1 MAISVWEQSTYFAPK
16 DLVIVGC
23 GFVGLW
29 TAYEAIHQNP
39 KLNITILER
48 GTIPS
53 GASTRNAGFSCFG
66 SVSELISDIQLMGEA
81 AMLETVKMRYDGL
94 QRIQEVFK
102 AKEIDYNQWGGYEL
116 FEGKKGAKNDE
127 SGLYDISKLESDIAY
142 LNKILAPALKTPK
155 KNGKYLPI
163 YTNASKHI
171 KKLGFQGIEALAF
184 NQLEGQLNSAKLVLA
199 LQKAVQA
206 KGVQILFNTEVKKFK
221 SHKKGVT
228 ITTNLEAVLETK
240 QFLVCTNGFAK
251 QLIPSLDV
259 VPARGQVFVTE
270 PIKNLKFKG
279 CFHFDEGYY
288 YFRNLGNRLLLGGAR
303 NADFK
308 NEKTYSLETSATIQ
322 KVLEDCMMQRILP
335 KGSKKPKIELRWS
348 GTMGM
353 GTIKKPIIEQVQP
366 NVYCAVRMS
375 GMGVAIALHLN
386 SIFGFLDPLGR
397 IRCIIKSSNTFCMV
411 AEVSNEYV
419 FSFLKSAFLA
429 PPNNKRLPKLRK

>member
-163 YTNASKHI
+163 YTNASKDI

-240 QFLVCTNGFAK
+240 QFLICTNGFAK

-322 KVLEDCMMQRILP
+322 KVLEDFMMQRILP

-375 GMGVAIALHLN
+375 GMGVAIAP
-386 SIFGFLDPLGR
+386 I
-397 IRCIIKSSNTFCMV
+397 V
-411 AEVSNEYV
+411 AKKA
-419 FSFLKSAFLA
+419 LKLM
-429 PPNNKRLPKLRK
+429 KG

>member
-29 TAYEAIHQNP
+29 TAYEAIQKNS

-48 GTIPS
+48 GVIPS

-66 SVSELISDIQLMGEA
+66 SVSELMYDVQLMGEA

-94 QRIQEVFK
+94 QRIQKVFK
-102 AKEIDYNQWGGYEL
+102 SKEIDYNQWGGYEL
-116 FEGKKGAKNDE
+116 FEGKKIIKDTKVKGRKTNKGSSNE
-127 SGLYDISKLESDIAY
+127 TSELYDISKLESDIAY

-163 YTNASKHI
+163 YTNAI
-171 KKLGFQGIEALAF
+171 KDIQKLGFQGIEALAF
-184 NQLEGQLNSAKLVLA
+184 NQMEGQLNSAKLVLA
-199 LQKAVQA
+199 LQKAVQS
-206 KGVQILFNTEVKKFK
+206 KGVQIFFSTEVKKFK

-228 ITTNLEAVLETK
+228 ITTNLDAPLEAK
-240 QFLVCTNGFAK
+240 QFLICTNGFAK
-251 QLIPSLDV
+251 QLMPSLDV

-308 NEKTYSLETSATIQ
+308 NEKTYSLDTSDTIQ
-322 KVLEDCMMQRILP
+322 KVLEQFMMERILP

-353 GTIKKPIIEQVQP
+353 GKIKKPIIEQLQP

-375 GMGVAIALHLN
+375 GMGVAIAP
-386 SIFGFLDPLGR
+386 I
-397 IRCIIKSSNTFCMV
+397 V
-411 AEVSNEYV
+411 AQKA
-419 FSFLKSAFLA
+419 LKLM
-429 PPNNKRLPKLRK
+429 KV

>member
-16 DLVIVGC
+16 DMVIVGC

-39 KLNITILER
+39 KSNITILER

-116 FEGKKGAKNDE
+116 FQGKKIKGSSAE
-127 SGLYDISKLESDIAY
+127 LYDISKLESDIAY

-163 YTNASKHI
+163 YTNASKDI
-171 KKLGFQGIEALAF
+171 QKLGFQGIEALAF

-206 KGVQILFNTEVKKFK
+206 KGVQILFGTEVKKFK
-221 SHKKGVT
+221 SHSKGVT
-228 ITTNLEAVLETK
+228 ITTNLEAPLETK

-251 QLIPSLDV
+251 QLMPSIDV

-270 PIKNLKFKG
+270 PINNLKFKG

-322 KVLEDCMMQRILP
+322 KVLEDFMMQRILP

-353 GTIKKPIIEQVQP
+353 GSIKKPIIEQVQP

-375 GMGVAIALHLN
+375 GMGVAIAP
-386 SIFGFLDPLGR
+386 I
-397 IRCIIKSSNTFCMV
+397 V
-411 AEVSNEYV
+411 AKKA
-419 FSFLKSAFLA
+419 LKLM
-429 PPNNKRLPKLRK
+429 KG

>member
-1 MAISVWEQSTYFAPK
+1 MAISVWEQSTYYAPK

-29 TAYEAIHQNP
+29 TAYEAIQKNP
-39 KLNITILER
+39 KLKITILER
-48 GTIPS
+48 GIIPS

-66 SVSELISDIQLMGEA
+66 SVSELMYDVQLMGEA

-94 QRIQEVFK
+94 QRIQKVFK
-102 AKEIDYNQWGGYEL
+102 ASEIDYDQWGGYEL
-116 FEGKKGAKNDE
+116 FEASETNLDKKGKSKNTSSYELLNLD
-127 SGLYDISKLESDIAY
+127 DDIAY

-163 YTNASKHI
+163 YTNATKDI

-184 NQLEGQLNSAKLVLA
+184 NQMEGQLNSAKLVLA
-199 LQKAVQA
+199 LQKAVQS

-221 SHKKGVT
+221 SHAKGVT
-228 ITTNLEAVLETK
+228 IHTNLEAPLEAK

-251 QLIPSLDV
+251 KLIPSLDV

-270 PIKNLKFKG
+270 PIPNLKFKG
-279 CFHFDEGYY
+279 CFHYDEGFY

-303 NADFK
+303 NKDFK
-308 NEKTYSLETSATIQ
+308 NEQTYSLETSATIQ
-322 KVLEDCMMQRILP
+322 KVLEQFMMQRILP

-353 GTIKKPIIEQVQP
+353 GKIKKPIIQEVQP

-375 GMGVAIALHLN
+375 GMGVAIAP
-386 SIFGFLDPLGR
+386 IVAQKA
-397 IRCIIKSSNTFCMV
+397 IKL
-411 AEVSNEYV
+411 
-419 FSFLKSAFLA
+419 LKL
-429 PPNNKRLPKLRK
+429 K

>member
-66 SVSELISDIQLMGEA
+66 SVSELMSDIQLMGEA
-81 AMLETVKMRYDGL
+81 TMLETVKMRYDGL

-116 FEGKKGAKNDE
+116 FEGKKGARNDE
-127 SGLYDISKLESDIAY
+127 SALYDISKLESDIAN

-163 YTNASKHI
+163 YTNASKDI
-171 KKLGFQGIEALAF
+171 NKLGFQGIEALAF
-184 NQLEGQLNSAKLVLA
+184 NQLEGQF
-199 LQKAVQA
+199 
-206 KGVQILFNTEVKKFK
+206 GTEVKKFK
-221 SHKKGVT
+221 SHSKGVT
-228 ITTNLEAVLETK
+228 ITTNLEAPIQTK

-251 QLIPSLDV
+251 QLIPRLDV

-322 KVLEDCMMQRILP
+322 KVLEDFMMQRILP

-348 GTMGM
+348 GTMGI
-353 GTIKKPIIEQVQP
+353 GSIKKPIIEQVQP

-375 GMGVAIALHLN
+375 GMGVAIAP
-386 SIFGFLDPLGR
+386 I
-397 IRCIIKSSNTFCMV
+397 V
-411 AEVSNEYV
+411 AKKA
-419 FSFLKSAFLA
+419 LKLM
-429 PPNNKRLPKLRK
+429 KG

>member
-29 TAYEAIHQNP
+29 TAYEAIQKNP

-48 GTIPS
+48 GVIPS

-66 SVSELISDIQLMGEA
+66 SVSELMYDVQLMGEA

-94 QRIQEVFK
+94 QRIQKVFK

-116 FEGKKGAKNDE
+116 FERKKTVTDTKGKGIKGKKLASSELNE
-127 SGLYDISKLESDIAY
+127 LYDISKLENDIAY
-142 LNKILAPALKTPK
+142 LNKILSSTLKTPK

-163 YTNASKHI
+163 YTNASKDI

-184 NQLEGQLNSAKLVLA
+184 NQMEGQLNSAKLVLA

-206 KGVQILFNTEVKKFK
+206 KGVQILFSTEVKKFK
-221 SHKKGVT
+221 PHKKGVT
-228 ITTNLEAVLETK
+228 ITTNLDAPIEAK
-240 QFLVCTNGFAK
+240 QFLICTNGFAK
-251 QLIPSLDV
+251 QLMPNLDV

-308 NEKTYSLETSATIQ
+308 NEKTYSLDTSDTIQ
-322 KVLEDCMMQRILP
+322 KVLEQFMMKRILP

-353 GTIKKPIIEQVQP
+353 GKIKKPIIEQLQP

-375 GMGVAIALHLN
+375 GMGVAIAP
-386 SIFGFLDPLGR
+386 I
-397 IRCIIKSSNTFCMV
+397 V
-411 AEVSNEYV
+411 AQKA
-419 FSFLKSAFLA
+419 LKLM
-429 PPNNKRLPKLRK
+429 KV

>member
-29 TAYEAIHQNP
+29 TAYEAIQKNP

-48 GTIPS
+48 GIIPS

-66 SVSELISDIQLMGEA
+66 SVSELMYDVQLMGEA
-81 AMLETVKMRYDGL
+81 NMLETVKMRYDGL
-94 QRIQEVFK
+94 QRIQKVFK
-102 AKEIDYNQWGGYEL
+102 ASEIDYNQWGGYEL
-116 FEGKKGAKNDE
+116 FEGTAGYA
-127 SGLYDISKLESDIAY
+127 ISNLDKDIAY
-142 LNKILAPALKTPK
+142 LNKILAPVLKTPK

-163 YTNASKHI
+163 YTNATKSI

-199 LQKAVQA
+199 LQKAVQT
-206 KGVQILFNTEVKKFK
+206 KGVQILFSTEVQKYK

-228 ITTNLEAVLETK
+228 IQTNLDAPIETK
-240 QFLVCTNGFAK
+240 QLLVCTNGFAK
-251 QLIPSLDV
+251 KLIPSLDV

-270 PIKNLKFKG
+270 PIPNLKFKG
-279 CFHFDEGYY
+279 CFHFDEGFY

-303 NADFK
+303 NKDFK
-308 NEKTYSLETSATIQ
+308 NEKTYSLETSTRIQ
-322 KVLEDCMMQRILP
+322 NVLEEFMMQRILP
-335 KGSKKPKIELRWS
+335 KGTKKPKIELRWS

-353 GTIKKPIIEQVQP
+353 GKIKKPIIQEVEP

-375 GMGVAIALHLN
+375 GMGVAIAPIVAQKAIQL
-386 SIFGFLDPLGR
+386 
-397 IRCIIKSSNTFCMV
+397 IKI
-411 AEVSNEYV
+411 
-419 FSFLKSAFLA
+419 K
-429 PPNNKRLPKLRK
+429 

>member
-66 SVSELISDIQLMGEA
+66 SVSELISDIQLMGED

-102 AKEIDYNQWGGYEL
+102 AKEIEYNQWGGYEL

-127 SGLYDISKLESDIAY
+127 SGLYDISKLDSDIAY

-163 YTNASKHI
+163 YTNASKDI

-322 KVLEDCMMQRILP
+322 KVLEDFMMQRILP

-375 GMGVAIALHLN
+375 GMGVAIAP
-386 SIFGFLDPLGR
+386 I
-397 IRCIIKSSNTFCMV
+397 V
-411 AEVSNEYV
+411 AKKA
-419 FSFLKSAFLA
+419 LKLM
-429 PPNNKRLPKLRK
+429 KG

>member
-66 SVSELISDIQLMGEA
+66 SVSELMYDVQLMGEA

-116 FEGKKGAKNDE
+116 FEGKKTIKDTKGKAGKINKGASNHQSD
-127 SGLYDISKLESDIAY
+127 LYDISKLASDIAY

-163 YTNASKHI
+163 YTDASKDI
-171 KKLGFQGIEALAF
+171 QKLGFQGIEALAF

-199 LQKAVQA
+199 LQKAVQG
-206 KGVQILFNTEVKKFK
+206 KGVQILFGTEVKKFK
-221 SHKKGVT
+221 SHSKGVT
-228 ITTNLEAVLETK
+228 IMTNLEAPIETK
-240 QFLVCTNGFAK
+240 QLLVCTNGFAK
-251 QLIPSLDV
+251 QLMPSLDV

-270 PIKNLKFKG
+270 PIKDLKFKG

-308 NEKTYSLETSATIQ
+308 KEKTYSLETSDTIQ
-322 KVLEDCMMQRILP
+322 KVLEEFMMKRILP

-353 GTIKKPIIEQVQP
+353 GKIKKPIIEQLQP

-375 GMGVAIALHLN
+375 GMGVAIAP
-386 SIFGFLDPLGR
+386 I
-397 IRCIIKSSNTFCMV
+397 V
-411 AEVSNEYV
+411 AQKA
-419 FSFLKSAFLA
+419 LKLM
-429 PPNNKRLPKLRK
+429 KV

>member
-66 SVSELISDIQLMGEA
+66 SVSELISDIQLMGED

-116 FEGKKGAKNDE
+116 FEGKKGARNDE
-127 SGLYDISKLESDIAY
+127 SGMYDISKLESDIAY
-142 LNKILAPALKTPK
+142 LNKLLAPALKTPK

-163 YTNASKHI
+163 YTNASKDI

-199 LQKAVQA
+199 LQKAVQS

-251 QLIPSLDV
+251 QLIPRLDV

-288 YFRNLGNRLLLGGAR
+288 YFRNLGDRLLLGGAR

-322 KVLEDCMMQRILP
+322 KVLEDFMMQRILP

-353 GTIKKPIIEQVQP
+353 GSIKKPIIEQVQP

-375 GMGVAIALHLN
+375 GMGVAIAP
-386 SIFGFLDPLGR
+386 I
-397 IRCIIKSSNTFCMV
+397 V
-411 AEVSNEYV
+411 AKKA
-419 FSFLKSAFLA
+419 LKLMKA
-429 PPNNKRLPKLRK
+429 

>member
-66 SVSELISDIQLMGEA
+66 SVSELMSDIQLMGEA
-81 AMLETVKMRYDGL
+81 TMLETVKMRYDGL

-116 FEGKKGAKNDE
+116 FEGKKGARNDE
-127 SGLYDISKLESDIAY
+127 SGMYDISKLESNIAY

-163 YTNASKHI
+163 YTNASKDI

-322 KVLEDCMMQRILP
+322 KVLEDFMMQRILP

-353 GTIKKPIIEQVQP
+353 GSIKKPIIEQVQP

-375 GMGVAIALHLN
+375 GMGVAIAP
-386 SIFGFLDPLGR
+386 I
-397 IRCIIKSSNTFCMV
+397 V
-411 AEVSNEYV
+411 AKKA
-419 FSFLKSAFLA
+419 LKLM
-429 PPNNKRLPKLRK
+429 KG

>member
-39 KLNITILER
+39 KLQITILER

-66 SVSELISDIQLMGEA
+66 SVSELMYDVKLMGET
-81 AMLETVKMRYDGL
+81 AMLETVKMRYHGL

-116 FEGKKGAKNDE
+116 FEGKKRIKDSKGK
-127 SGLYDISKLESDIAY
+127 SGKINKIASNNQGDLYDISKLASDIAY
-142 LNKILAPALKTPK
+142 LNKILAPALKAPK

-163 YTNASKHI
+163 YTDASKDI
-171 KKLGFQGIEALAF
+171 QKLGFQGIEALAF

-206 KGVQILFNTEVKKFK
+206 KGVQILFGTEVKKFK
-221 SHKKGVT
+221 SHNKGVT
-228 ITTNLEAVLETK
+228 ITTNLEAPIETK
-240 QFLVCTNGFAK
+240 QFLICTNGFAK
-251 QLIPSLDV
+251 QLIPNLDV

-322 KVLEDCMMQRILP
+322 KVLEDFMMQRILP

-353 GTIKKPIIEQVQP
+353 GKIKKPIIEQLQP

-375 GMGVAIALHLN
+375 GMGVAIAP
-386 SIFGFLDPLGR
+386 I
-397 IRCIIKSSNTFCMV
+397 V
-411 AEVSNEYV
+411 AQKA
-419 FSFLKSAFLA
+419 LKLM
-429 PPNNKRLPKLRK
+429 KG

>member
-29 TAYEAIHQNP
+29 TAYEAISKNP

-48 GTIPS
+48 GIMPS

-66 SVSELISDIQLMGEA
+66 SVSELMYDVELMGEA

-94 QRIQEVFK
+94 QRIQKVFK
-102 AKEIDYNQWGGYEL
+102 AADIDYNQWGGYEL
-116 FEGKKGAKNDE
+116 FEAKLSTEKINKGKVNQKKNKENEADA
-127 SGLYDISKLESDIAY
+127 GYAISNLDADIAY
-142 LNKILAPALKTPK
+142 LNKILAPVLKTAK

-163 YTNASKHI
+163 YTNATKDL

-221 SHKKGVT
+221 SHSKGVT
-228 ITTNLEAVLETK
+228 IHTNLEAPLETK
-240 QFLVCTNGFAK
+240 QFIVCTNGLAK
-251 QLIPSLDV
+251 QLIPNLDV

-270 PIKNLKFKG
+270 PIPNLKFKG
-279 CFHFDEGYY
+279 TFHYDEGFY

-303 NADFK
+303 NKDFK
-308 NEKTYSLETSATIQ
+308 NEKTYSLDTSAKIQ
-322 KVLEDCMMQRILP
+322 KVLEDFMMQHILP
-335 KGSKKPKIELRWS
+335 KGAKKPKIELRWS
-348 GTMGM
+348 GTMGI
-353 GTIKKPIIEQVQP
+353 GKVKKPIIQEVQP
-366 NVYCAVRMS
+366 NVFCAVRMS
-375 GMGVAIALHLN
+375 GMGVAIAP
-386 SIFGFLDPLGR
+386 IVAQKA
-397 IRCIIKSSNTFCMV
+397 IRLMQI
-411 AEVSNEYV
+411 
-419 FSFLKSAFLA
+419 
-429 PPNNKRLPKLRK
+429 

>member
-29 TAYEAIHQNP
+29 TAYEAIHKNP
-39 KLNITILER
+39 KLNITIVER

-66 SVSELISDIQLMGEA
+66 SVSELMYDIQLMGEE

-94 QRIQEVFK
+94 QRIQKVFK
-102 AKEIDYNQWGGYEL
+102 ASEIEYNQWGGYEL
-116 FEGKKGAKNDE
+116 FEGKKLDNKSKPKKIETG
-127 SGLYDISKLESDIAY
+127 YDISNLDKDIAY
-142 LNKILAPALKTPK
+142 LNKVLAPALKTVK

-163 YTNASKHI
+163 YTNATKDI
-171 KKLGFQGIEALAF
+171 KKLGFQGIEALAY

-221 SHKKGVT
+221 SHSKGVT
-228 ITTNLEAVLETK
+228 IHTNLEAPLEAK
-240 QFLVCTNGFAK
+240 QFLVCTNGFTK
-251 QLIPSLDV
+251 QMIPNLDV

-270 PIKNLKFKG
+270 PIPNLKFKG
-279 CFHFDEGYY
+279 TFHYDEGFY

-303 NADFK
+303 NKDFK
-308 NEKTYSLETSATIQ
+308 NEKTYSLETSKKIQ
-322 KVLEDCMMQRILP
+322 KVLEEFMMKRILP

-348 GTMGM
+348 GTMGI
-353 GTIKKPIIEQVQP
+353 GKIKKPIIQEVQP

-375 GMGVAIALHLN
+375 GMGVAIAPIVAKKAVKLMM
-386 SIFGFLDPLGR
+386 G
-397 IRCIIKSSNTFCMV
+397 NT
-411 AEVSNEYV
+411 
-419 FSFLKSAFLA
+419 
-429 PPNNKRLPKLRK
+429 NN

>member
-29 TAYEAIHQNP
+29 TAYEAIQKNP

-48 GTIPS
+48 GVIPS

-66 SVSELISDIQLMGEA
+66 SVSELMYDVQLMGEA
-81 AMLETVKMRYDGL
+81 TMLETVKMRYDGL
-94 QRIQEVFK
+94 QRIQKVFK

-116 FEGKKGAKNDE
+116 FEGKKSKNSSND
-127 SGLYDISKLESDIAY
+127 LYDISKLENDIAY
-142 LNKILAPALKTPK
+142 LNKILAPVLKTPK

-163 YTNASKHI
+163 YTNASKEI
-171 KKLGFQGIEALAF
+171 KKLGFQGIEALVF
-184 NQLEGQLNSAKLVLA
+184 NQMEGQLNSAKLVLA

-206 KGVQILFNTEVKKFK
+206 KGVQILFSTEVKKFK

-228 ITTNLEAVLETK
+228 ITTNLDAPLETK
-240 QFLVCTNGFAK
+240 QFIICTNGFAK
-251 QLIPSLDV
+251 QLIPDLDV

-308 NEKTYSLETSATIQ
+308 NEKTYSLDTSDTIQ
-322 KVLEDCMMQRILP
+322 KVLEKFMMERILP

-353 GTIKKPIIEQVQP
+353 GKIKKPIIEQLQP

-375 GMGVAIALHLN
+375 GMGVAIAPIVAQKALN
-386 SIFGFLDPLGR
+386 LM
-397 IRCIIKSSNTFCMV
+397 KV
-411 AEVSNEYV
+411 
-419 FSFLKSAFLA
+419 
-429 PPNNKRLPKLRK
+429 

>member
-29 TAYEAIHQNP
+29 TAYEAIQKNP

-66 SVSELISDIQLMGEA
+66 SVSELMYDIQLMGEI

-94 QRIQEVFK
+94 QRIQNVFK

-116 FEGKKGAKNDE
+116 FEGKKTIKDSKEKVSKEAA
-127 SGLYDISKLESDIAY
+127 SALYDISKLESDIAY

-163 YTNASKHI
+163 YTNASKDI

-199 LQKAVQA
+199 LQKAVQG
-206 KGVQILFNTEVKKFK
+206 KGVQILFGTEVKKFK
-221 SHKKGVT
+221 SHSKGVT
-228 ITTNLEAVLETK
+228 IMTNLEAPIETK
-240 QFLVCTNGFAK
+240 QLLVCTNGFAK
-251 QLIPSLDV
+251 QLMPSLDV

-270 PIKNLKFKG
+270 PIKDLKFKG

-308 NEKTYSLETSATIQ
+308 KEKTYSLETSDTIQ
-322 KVLEDCMMQRILP
+322 KVLEQFMMERILP

-353 GTIKKPIIEQVQP
+353 GKLKKPIIEQLQP

-375 GMGVAIALHLN
+375 GMGVAIAP
-386 SIFGFLDPLGR
+386 I
-397 IRCIIKSSNTFCMV
+397 V
-411 AEVSNEYV
+411 AQKA
-419 FSFLKSAFLA
+419 LKLM
-429 PPNNKRLPKLRK
+429 KV

>member
-39 KLNITILER
+39 KLQITILER

-66 SVSELISDIQLMGEA
+66 SVSELMSDVQLMGEA
-81 AMLETVKMRYDGL
+81 AMIETVKMRYDGL

-116 FEGKKGAKNDE
+116 FEEKKTIKNTKASKTNKGATRHLSN
-127 SGLYDISKLESDIAY
+127 LYDISKLESDIAY

-163 YTNASKHI
+163 YTNASKDI
-171 KKLGFQGIEALAF
+171 QKLGFQGIEALAF

-206 KGVQILFNTEVKKFK
+206 KGVQILFGTEVQKFK

-228 ITTNLEAVLETK
+228 ITTNLEAPLETK

-251 QLIPSLDV
+251 QLIPDLDV

-270 PIKNLKFKG
+270 PIKNLQFKG

-288 YFRNLGNRLLLGGAR
+288 YFRNLGNSLLLGGAR

-322 KVLEDCMMQRILP
+322 KVLEDFMMQRILP

-348 GTMGM
+348 GTMGI
-353 GTIKKPIIEQVQP
+353 GTIKKPIIEQVHP

-375 GMGVAIALHLN
+375 GMGVAIAP
-386 SIFGFLDPLGR
+386 I
-397 IRCIIKSSNTFCMV
+397 V
-411 AEVSNEYV
+411 AKKA
-419 FSFLKSAFLA
+419 LKLM
-429 PPNNKRLPKLRK
+429 KG

>member
-1 MAISVWEQSTYFAPK
+1 MAVSVWEQSTYFAPK

-29 TAYEAIHQNP
+29 TAYEAIQKNP

-48 GTIPS
+48 GVIPS

-66 SVSELISDIQLMGEA
+66 SVSELMYDVQLMGEA

-94 QRIQEVFK
+94 QRIQKVFK

-116 FEGKKGAKNDE
+116 FEGKKKAKDSKGKLNKGSNSAMSD
-127 SGLYDISKLESDIAY
+127 LYDISKLENDIAY

-163 YTNASKHI
+163 YTNASKDI

-199 LQKAVQA
+199 LQKAVQS
-206 KGVQILFNTEVKKFK
+206 KGVQILFSTEVKKFK

-228 ITTNLEAVLETK
+228 ITTNLDAPLEAK
-240 QFLVCTNGFAK
+240 QFLICTNGFAK
-251 QLIPSLDV
+251 QLIPDLDV

-322 KVLEDCMMQRILP
+322 KVLEDFMMQRILP

-353 GTIKKPIIEQVQP
+353 GKIKKPIIEEIQP

-375 GMGVAIALHLN
+375 GMGVAIAP
-386 SIFGFLDPLGR
+386 I
-397 IRCIIKSSNTFCMV
+397 V
-411 AEVSNEYV
+411 AQRA
-419 FSFLKSAFLA
+419 LKLM
-429 PPNNKRLPKLRK
+429 KG

>member
-39 KLNITILER
+39 KLDITILER

-163 YTNASKHI
+163 YTNASKDI

-322 KVLEDCMMQRILP
+322 KVLEDFMMQRILP

-353 GTIKKPIIEQVQP
+353 GTIKKPIIEQIQP

-375 GMGVAIALHLN
+375 GMGVAIAP
-386 SIFGFLDPLGR
+386 I
-397 IRCIIKSSNTFCMV
+397 V
-411 AEVSNEYV
+411 AKKA
-419 FSFLKSAFLA
+419 LKLM
-429 PPNNKRLPKLRK
+429 KG

>member
-29 TAYEAIHQNP
+29 TAYEAIQKNP

-48 GTIPS
+48 GVIPS

-66 SVSELISDIQLMGEA
+66 SVSELMYDVQLMGEA

-94 QRIQEVFK
+94 QRIQKVFK

-116 FEGKKGAKNDE
+116 FEGKKSKNSSND
-127 SGLYDISKLESDIAY
+127 LYDISKLENDIAY

-163 YTNASKHI
+163 YTNASKEI
-171 KKLGFQGIEALAF
+171 KKLGFQGIEALVF
-184 NQLEGQLNSAKLVLA
+184 NQMEGQLNSAKLVLA

-206 KGVQILFNTEVKKFK
+206 KGVQILFSTEVKKFK

-228 ITTNLEAVLETK
+228 ITTNLDAPLETK
-240 QFLVCTNGFAK
+240 QFIICTNGFAK
-251 QLIPSLDV
+251 QLIPDLDV

-279 CFHFDEGYY
+279 CFHFDEGYF

-308 NEKTYSLETSATIQ
+308 NEKTYSLDTSDTIQ
-322 KVLEDCMMQRILP
+322 KVLEKFMMERILP

-353 GTIKKPIIEQVQP
+353 GKIKKPIIEQLQP

-375 GMGVAIALHLN
+375 GMGVAIAP
-386 SIFGFLDPLGR
+386 I
-397 IRCIIKSSNTFCMV
+397 V
-411 AEVSNEYV
+411 AQRA
-419 FSFLKSAFLA
+419 LKLM
-429 PPNNKRLPKLRK
+429 KM